1 VQVLKKLKSM
11 QKLVCK
17 IKFEKTIEMEEEKS
31 AVDRCLEIITT
42 LHHQCCCHGDD
53 YLRCFDTNHGT

>member
-1 VQVLKKLKSM
+1 M